1 MFLLL
6 LKTKNGQRTTFPK
19 EASMPA
25 RCNARVSLCS
35 FTFSDGRH
43 CRTPR
48 SAKHPHLC
56 YFHARKESQARAA
69 EQLGAEIFH
78 FFSGRYLS
86 ACDLSS
92 AIGRLFVGVVDGN
105 IKPRT
110 ARTLAYLAQTLLQSI
125 HLAEHEY
132 IETFG
137 SSAWHD
143 AIVSSVNSNYD
154 FLFPPD
160 TPEAPSSA
168 AADAPDPEPE
178 PDSDSVSSSKDQ
190 ESVSPGVDSSTPASS
205 HDSRAPN
212 KIRAPHHPALE
223 DDPVPSTA

>member
-1 MFLLL
+1 
-6 LKTKNGQRTTFPK
+6 
-19 EASMPA
+19 MPA
-25 RCNARVSLCS
+25 RSNVRAFLCT

-48 SAKHPHLC
+48 SSNHPHLC
-56 YFHARKESQARAA
+56 YFHARKESQARAS

-105 IKPRT
+105 VKPRT

-143 AIVSSVNSNYD
+143 EIVSSINANHD
-154 FLFPPD
+154 FLFPPN
-160 TPEAPSSA
+160 
-168 AADAPDPEPE
+168 APDPEPE
-178 PDSDSVSSSKDQ
+178 PGSATSAPELSLSDSQRSSPSDQPTSKAPPTLSSS
-190 ESVSPGVDSSTPASS
+190 SRSSSP
-205 HDSRAPN
+205 
-212 KIRAPHHPALE
+212 
-223 DDPVPSTA
+223 PS

>member
-1 MFLLL
+1 
-6 LKTKNGQRTTFPK
+6 
-19 EASMPA
+19 MPA
-25 RCNARVSLCS
+25 RSKARVSLCS

-48 SAKHPHLC
+48 SSNHPHLC

-92 AIGRLFVGVVDGN
+92 AIGRLFVAVVDGN
-105 IKPRT
+105 VKPRT

-125 HLAEHEY
+125 HLAQHEY

-143 AIVSSVNSNYD
+143 EIVSSVNANHD
-154 FLFPPD
+154 FLFPPNA
-160 TPEAPSSA
+160 PEAPSPA
-168 AADAPDPEPE
+168 DADAPDPDPEPA
-178 PDSDSVSSSKDQ
+178 PDSDSAASAPAPAPSSDNPKPI
-190 ESVSPGVDSSTPASS
+190 SV
-205 HDSRAPN
+205 
-212 KIRAPHHPALE
+212 RAPHHPDLE
-223 DDPVPSTA
+223 EAPVPSTA

>member
-19 EASMPA
+19 ETSMPA
-25 RCNARVSLCS
+25 RSNVRAFLCT

-48 SAKHPHLC
+48 SSNHPHLC

-92 AIGRLFVGVVDGN
+92 AIGRLFVAVVDGN
-105 IKPRT
+105 VKPRT

-125 HLAEHEY
+125 HLAQHEY

-137 SSAWHD
+137 ASAWHD

-160 TPEAPSSA
+160 TSEAPSSA
-168 AADAPDPEPE
+168 AADADAPDPDPEPA
-178 PDSDSVSSSKDQ
+178 PDSDSAASAPTPKLSPSTPIPAAVSHNHLTPSHANQSSSTHQ
-190 ESVSPGVDSSTPASS
+190 PPIPPA
-205 HDSRAPN
+205 
-212 KIRAPHHPALE
+212 
-223 DDPVPSTA
+223 